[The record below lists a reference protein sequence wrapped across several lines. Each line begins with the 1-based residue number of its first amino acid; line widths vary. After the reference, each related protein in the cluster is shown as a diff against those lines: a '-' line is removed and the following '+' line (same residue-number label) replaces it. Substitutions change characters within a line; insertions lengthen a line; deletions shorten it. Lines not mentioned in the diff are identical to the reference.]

1 MRLYAT
7 HRGLKVFMSV
17 ERLGFDEP
25 QPVWRAYRSVRD
37 EFDLPAIEH
46 VEGTA
51 AGTLAQ
57 CKSQIDDVLAEANQ
71 S

>member
-1 MRLYAT
+1 MRLFAT
-7 HRGLKVFMSV
+7 HKGLGIYMSV
-17 ERLGFDEP
+17 ERLGFDEA

-46 VEGTA
+46 VYGTT
-51 AGTLAQ
+51 AGTLAE
-57 CKSQIDDVLAEANQ
+57 CKALIDELTTEANQ

>member
-1 MRLYAT
+1 
-7 HRGLKVFMSV
+7 MST

-37 EFDLPAIEH
+37 EFDLPALEH
-46 VEGTA
+46 VEGTT
-51 AGTLAQ
+51 AGTLTQ
-57 CKSQIDDVLAEANQ
+57 CKAQIDDLLTEANP